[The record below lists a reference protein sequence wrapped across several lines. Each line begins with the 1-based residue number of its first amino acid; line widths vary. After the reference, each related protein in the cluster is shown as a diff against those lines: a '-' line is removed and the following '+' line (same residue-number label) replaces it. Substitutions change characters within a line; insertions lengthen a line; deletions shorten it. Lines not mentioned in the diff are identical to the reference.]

1 VNAVRIARY
10 AVIALFFLAFA
21 SFRAPSQTVAPDPRI
36 AGPMIQALQAQVA
49 LQQAMMKAQAED
61 AEAQKKTLWDWLLSA
76 QAEAKK

>member
-1 VNAVRIARY
+1 MRRF
-10 AVIALFFLAFA
+10 ALALLLLPLAA
-21 SFRAPSQTVAPDPRI
+21 QAQQPDPRI
-36 AGPMIQALQAQVA
+36 SGPMIQALQAQVA

>member
-1 VNAVRIARY
+1 MRWF
-10 AVIALFFLAFA
+10 ALALLLLPLAA
-21 SFRAPSQTVAPDPRI
+21 QAQQPDPRI

-61 AEAQKKTLWDWLLSA
+61 AEAQKKTLWEWMLSA

>member
-1 VNAVRIARY
+1 MRWF
-10 AVIALFFLAFA
+10 ALALLLLPLAA
-21 SFRAPSQTVAPDPRI
+21 QAQQPDPRI
-36 AGPMIQALQAQVA
+36 SGPMIQALQAQVA

>member
-1 VNAVRIARY
+1 VRWF
-10 AVIALFFLAFA
+10 ALALLLLPLAA
-21 SFRAPSQTVAPDPRI
+21 QAQQPDPRI
-36 AGPMIQALQAQVA
+36 SGPMIQALQAQVA